1 MRQLLATDTDSG
13 DTTGN
18 TLSQLSQLTLE
29 DWLWSGAI
37 LGTAFI
43 VALGMRRVVQR
54 LLRNA
59 SNPYVGTL
67 LGRLTAF
74 IVFSIGFVYAL
85 NRIGVSIAPLLGI
98 FGLLGLALAFAF
110 QDILENFIAG
120 ILMSIRKPFESGDQV
135 TTVGFSGVVEDINL
149 RTIDLRTFAGERVF
163 IPNAMVWKEPIVN
176 HTLLGNRRTTIDIG
190 VGYDADLE
198 LATTTIV
205 DAASTVEGVSSEP
218 SPEAFVHAFG
228 DSGIDIA
235 VRFWHQPSI
244 SNEWRVRDGVAKA
257 VKAALDREGID
268 IPFPQRVVH
277 VDRGDDL

>member
-1 MRQLLATDTDSG
+1 AFILA
-13 DTTGN
+13 
-18 TLSQLSQLTLE
+18 
-29 DWLWSGAI
+29 
-37 LGTAFI
+37 LGT
-43 VALGMRRVVQR
+43 RRVVQR

-74 IVFSIGFVYAL
+74 VVFSIGFVYAL

-176 HTLLGNRRTTIDIG
+176 HTLLGNRRTTLDIG

-198 LATTTIV
+198 LATSTIV
-205 DAASTVEGVSSEP
+205 DAVSTVDGVSSEP
-218 SPEAFVHAFG
+218 APEAFAHAFG

-235 VRFWHQPSI
+235 IRFWHQPAI
-244 SNEWRVRDGVAKA
+244 SDEWRVRDGVAKA
-257 VKAALDREGID
+257 VKAALDREGIE

-277 VDRGDDL
+277 IDRDDHL